1 MAVDSQSRITFET
14 KNMRK
19 NISSGAEWE
28 QIVSYSRAVR
38 TDSIIEV
45 SGTTAIEHDGQSL
58 KGNMHGQAFHT
69 LKKIE
74 DAMKKAGAGMK
85 DVVRTRMYVTDI
97 SRWQEAARAH
107 HEFFKDIMPATSM
120 VEVSKLIHPEMLI
133 EIEATAVVSNE

>member
-1 MAVDSQSRITFET
+1 MAVDYSGRITFET

-28 QIVSYSRAVR
+28 PVVGYSRAVR
-38 TDSIIEV
+38 TGNLIEV
-45 SGTTAIEHDGQSL
+45 SGTTATWHNGHSL
-58 KGNMHGQAFHT
+58 KDDLYGQAFHS

-74 DAMKKAGAGMK
+74 DALIKAGATLK

-107 HEFFKDIMPATSM
+107 HAFFKEVMPATSM
-120 VEVSKLIHPEMLI
+120 VEVTKLIHPDMLI
-133 EIEATAVVSNE
+133 EIEATAFVISE

>member
-1 MAVDSQSRITFET
+1 
-14 KNMRK
+14 MRK

-38 TDSIIEV
+38 IGGLIEV
-45 SGTTAIEHDGQSL
+45 SGTTATQHNGQAL
-58 KGNMHGQAFHT
+58 KDDMYGQAFYS

-74 DAMKKAGAGMK
+74 DALLKAGATLH

-107 HEFFKDIMPATSM
+107 HALFKDVMPATSM
-120 VEVSKLIHPEMLI
+120 VEVSKLIHPDMLI
-133 EIEATAVVSNE
+133 EIEATAFVTSE